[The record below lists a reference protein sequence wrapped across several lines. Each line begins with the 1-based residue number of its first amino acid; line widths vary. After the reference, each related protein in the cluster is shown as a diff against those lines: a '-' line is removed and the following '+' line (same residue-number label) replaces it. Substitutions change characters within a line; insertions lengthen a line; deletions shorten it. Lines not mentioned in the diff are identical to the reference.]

1 MKGFP
6 IRRAPSESVSE
17 AAMAVAKRQA
27 EQLTLVRRRAQPA
40 AVYITRMTLTAVFAY
55 VLALQLPGGSVRSVL
70 APLTALL
77 VVQATLFHTIRSAV
91 QRVIGVTTGVL
102 AAVAVSAYIPFSW
115 WVLGLLIAGT
125 LALGL
130 MLRLHEDMLEVPI
143 SAMLIFSVDSHA
155 AATSRITETLIGAA
169 AGLAAGLLF
178 APLRVQP
185 AKDAIGE
192 LSRQMGD
199 LLGQMADGLAEG
211 PDPRRAAEWLDRT
224 RALRGEIERV
234 DDALSQAEESVR
246 LNPRRLR
253 YPNHPNPA
261 AGLRDGV
268 DTLERAATDLRVLA
282 RAVADSARLDSEDSP
297 VNDPETRTR
306 LAAVIAELAAS
317 VRAYGQLVETEPLDA
332 PDAQAEPIGDVLED
346 HLEEALRKQD
356 RLADVLATDPAKQ
369 PDGWPLRGEI
379 LAHVDRLRSELEPRR
394 PTPPDEKRR
403 APRMPHHRSRTAPPR
418 RGYRAVV
425 RSRAG
430 RAVVRSRAGRAVVRS
445 RAGRTAERV
454 RARLRVLAA
463 RRGVGL
469 AARQAVGLAARQ
481 AVGLAARRG
490 VGLAARQA
498 VVGGPWSTRRT
509 MGSACSR
516 SSHMHSAHQVAPAC
530 ASGPTRS
537 AAAAGAAGLMPDM
550 TRSNGS
556 PSRPIR
562 ARWSC
567 RNPWISRTVAAS
579 GCRGLPPSPG
589 SMIGIAPSQR
599 AARRIGGRAGHSPPT
614 QTGTR
619 GRCTG
624 VGRNVTSSMTTCS
637 PRKVTGSPD
646 HSRLSAVRPSSRRAA
661 SSFRS
666 VVSPKLPNSSGIG
679 APRPTPRI
687 IRPPVS
693 RSRVVTSRASFCTRR
708 RATGV
713 IIVPSRIRSVAS
725 AAAVSSTHGSAIVRR
740 SALRCVMWSQTNSPS
755 QPACS
760 ARRARS
766 ASTLGSAKSP
776 KFGTSTAKRMIVVP
790 RLSRA

>member
-6 IRRAPSESVSE
+6 IRRVPSESVSE
-17 AAMAVAKRQA
+17 AAKAVAKRQA
-27 EQLTLVRRRAQPA
+27 DQLTLVRRRAQPA

-55 VLALQLPGGSVRSVL
+55 LLASQLPGGSVRSVL

-91 QRVIGVTTGVL
+91 QRVIGVTAGVL

-115 WVLGLLIAGT
+115 WVLGLLVAGT

-130 MLRLHEDMLEVPI
+130 MLRLHEDILEVPI

-297 VNDPETRTR
+297 VKDPETRTR

-317 VRAYGQLVETEPLDA
+317 VRAYGQLIETDPEPLDA
-332 PDAQAEPIGDVLED
+332 PDAQAEPMAVVLED
-346 HLEEALRKQD
+346 HLEEAHRKQD

-403 APRMPHHRSRTAPPR
+403 APRTLHHRSRTAPPR
-418 RGYRAVV
+418 RGYRTVL

-430 RAVVRSRAGRAVVRS
+430 RAVLRS

-454 RARLRVLAA
+454 RARLRALAA
-463 RRGVGL
+463 
-469 AARQAVGLAARQ
+469 QAVA
-481 AVGLAARRG
+481 
-490 VGLAARQA
+490 
-498 VVGGPWSTRRT
+498 GGPWSTRRT

-537 AAAAGAAGLMPDM
+537 AAAAGADGLMPDM

-556 PSRPIR
+556 LSRPIR
-562 ARWSC
+562 ARSSC
-567 RNPWISRTVAAS
+567 RKPLISRTVAAS

-740 SALRCVMWSQTNSPS
+740 SALRCVM
-755 QPACS
+755 
-760 ARRARS
+760 
-766 ASTLGSAKSP
+766 
-776 KFGTSTAKRMIVVP
+776 
-790 RLSRA
+790 